1 MRKVQ
6 SFSVDDVED
15 KEVLELLNKLS
26 SKGSKTNKSAYIVN
40 LIKEDI
46 KKEKKLFTDEQREE
60 IKQIFMDLFKDHPE
74 VALTKTENHEVFD
87 PDVLDA
93 LGQFDIGGIN
103 ND

>member
-15 KEVLELLNKLS
+15 KEVLDLLNKLS

-60 IKQIFMDLFKDHPE
+60 IKQIFMDLLKDHPE
-74 VALTKTENHEVFD
+74 VALTKTESHELFD